1 MATEE
6 TQHCKQWKR
15 RHDLLLEI
23 PTRASEVFPNE
34 SIQIKI
40 PATPSPTPKKVNFL
54 LSPSSTAPADS
65 DYAGPSS
72 SKRKSSIRTLL
83 PKLSFKYRSSTS
95 DTEKVAISREKLF
108 ISRSLSLSKIFTPTM
123 KRTPSLSESIHG
135 GSVNSNVRLS
145 F

>member
-6 TQHCKQWKR
+6 TRHCQQWK

-23 PTRASEVFPNE
+23 PARSSEVSPNE

-54 LSPSSTAPADS
+54 LSPSSTAPAVS

-72 SKRKSSIRTLL
+72 SKRKSSIRSLL

-95 DTEKVAISREKLF
+95 DAEKVVISREKPF
-108 ISRSLSLSKIFTPTM
+108 ISRSLSLSKIFTPKM

-135 GSVNSNVRLS
+135 GSVNSNVRLL